1 MASLINVQ
9 EKKAKKGE
17 CIVLRGYYTA
27 ASGMMAQQRR
37 QDTLAN
43 NIANA
48 QTPGYKQDQA
58 TLRSFPELLIQRME
72 SSNIP
77 TSRGGFNVP
86 MQNTI
91 GSINTGVYVQ
101 ETIPDFA
108 QGGLKETG
116 IATDMALVNG
126 NLPDETGNLFFTV
139 QNADGEER
147 YTRNGNF
154 TVDGEGFL
162 TTNQGYYVL
171 DDNGNPIET
180 DGQTFT
186 VSEAGVLQVGEQAIP
201 MAISYSANVND
212 MVKDDEDLF
221 TLGEGGAALV
231 NARGN
236 AGLTYSIQQN
246 YLENSNVDAV
256 QSMTDMM
263 QAYRTFETNQKVLQ
277 AYDQSMDKAV
287 NQIAR
292 LT

>member
-1 MASLINVQ
+1 M
-9 EKKAKKGE
+9 
-17 CIVLRGYYTA
+17 LRGYYTA

-58 TLRSFPELLIQRME
+58 AIRSFPELLIQRME
-72 SSNIP
+72 SGSTKISN
-77 TSRGGFNVP
+77 GQFNFPIKNEVGP
-86 MQNTI
+86 
-91 GSINTGVYVQ
+91 INTGVYVQ
-101 ETIPDFA
+101 ETIPDFTE
-108 QGGLKETG
+108 GSIKETG
-116 IATDMALVNG
+116 TATDMALING
-126 NLPDETGNLFFTV
+126 TLPDEDGALFFTV

-171 DDNGNPIET
+171 DNTGNPIET

-186 VSEAGVLQVGEQAIP
+186 VSADGTLQVGEQAIP
-201 MAISYSANVND
+201 LAISYSPNVND

-221 TLGEGGAALV
+221 ALGEDGVAIE
-231 NARGN
+231 NARAN
-236 AGLTYSIQQN
+236 ANTTFSIQQK

-263 QAYRTFETNQKVLQ
+263 QAYRSFETNQKVLQ